1 MTVAE
6 PEPSPGAGTDEPE
19 PERQAP
25 ASPGDAEP
33 LLKIESLDFSYGS
46 IQVLF
51 GIDMTLPEGGCHA
64 LVGRNG
70 VGKTTLLANIG
81 GLLHAQSG
89 RMFFRDQDLV
99 GIPPEQ
105 RAKLGI
111 TLMAAG
117 HSIFPSLNVR
127 DNLWFGAYPFSGSQ
141 DLVDQRLEEVLRIF
155 PALGQRLGQRAGTLS
170 GGEQQ
175 MVALGRALVA
185 GPDLLLI
192 DELSLGLAPTVT
204 EELLKVVERIAEVG
218 TTILLVEQSIGVA
231 LSVADTV
238 LFMDRGR
245 VSELGPAADIDAD
258 ALALRLL
265 ESQE

>member
-1 MTVAE
+1 MA
-6 PEPSPGAGTDEPE
+6 
-19 PERQAP
+19 
-25 ASPGDAEP
+25 
-33 LLKIESLDFSYGS
+33 
-46 IQVLF
+46 
-51 GIDMTLPEGGCHA
+51 LPEGGCHA

-117 HSIFPSLNVR
+117 QSMFGSLSVR
-127 DNLWFGAYPFSGSQ
+127 DNLWFGAYPFAGSQ
-141 DLVDQRLEEVLRIF
+141 DLVKERLEEVLDVF
-155 PALGQRLGQRAGTLS
+155 PALGRRLEQRAGTLS

-185 GPDLLLI
+185 GPELLLI

-204 EELLKVVERIAEVG
+204 AELLKVVEDIAGLG

-238 LFMDRGR
+238 FFMDRGQL
-245 VSELGPAADIDAD
+245 SALGPAAALDAD
-258 ALALRLL
+258 ELAHRLL
-265 ESQE
+265 ESHE